1 LSVDKNC
8 RHRDSDARDAP
19 LLGEGDGVAGNGEVV
34 IGAEQ
39 GNQTED
45 QAAEGLEDAQ
55 AIQAG
60 PGELLQ
66 W

>member
-1 LSVDKNC
+1 
-8 RHRDSDARDAP
+8 
-19 LLGEGDGVAGNGEVV
+19 VAGNGEVV
-34 IGAEQ
+34 ISAEQ

-45 QAAEGLEDAQ
+45 QAAEGLEDAR